1 MGLWKRIKDFFR
13 KEVAYLSD
21 AELSTV
27 FEHPKVA
34 FDSSEYER
42 IKDSLRIYA
51 GNYKQVAYIN
61 SKGDSVKRDFI
72 YLNMM
77 KEVAKLL
84 SSVLFNEQCVIKV
97 DDSTDDDSKVNS
109 LQGADDFIQHVFG
122 HNKFKKNFAKYLEP
136 MLAAGGLAVR
146 PYYDAST
153 GEIEFSWCMPDTFVP
168 LHSNTNTISECVI
181 SSKTTKIEDKK
192 TIHYTLL
199 EFHEWT
205 EEGYTI
211 TNELYRSENSK
222 KIGKRVRLSE
232 LYEDLP
238 EVSTYKLTRPNFAYV
253 KPYGFNNINPSSP
266 LGLGVCDNAKTTL
279 QQINTVYDQFHWELK
294 QSKRKIIVSDH
305 FLRTQINQHTGTIR
319 QVLDDETDVFVAVH
333 GEFDNMK
340 YNSIVNDI
348 RSHQY
353 IESINKFFATL
364 EMQIGLSAGT
374 FTFDKE
380 GMKTATEVISRDS
393 TTYRTR
399 NSHIVEIS
407 DFMKAVVISVLELA
421 KETVGRDG
429 KRLYTGVIP
438 TEEQI
443 SVDFDDGIF
452 NDRATELDFWTK
464 VKMSGFAPDEIAIQR
479 LFGLTEEQA
488 KEWVSKIRQ
497 EKLLIDPHE
506 QEKRAESSLLGDE
519 E

>member
-1 MGLWKRIKDFFR
+1 MGLWEKIKDFFR

-21 AELSTV
+21 AELNSI
-27 FEHPKVA
+27 FDHPKVS
-34 FDSSEYER
+34 FDKSEYER

-51 GNYKQVAYIN
+51 GEYNQVEYIN
-61 SKGDSVKRDFI
+61 SKGRSAKRDFI

-77 KEVAKLL
+77 KEATKLL
-84 SSVLFNEQCVIKV
+84 SSVLFNEECAIAV
-97 DDSTDDDSKVNS
+97 DDGLN
-109 LQGADDFIQHVFG
+109 GADKFIQHVFG

-136 MLAAGGLAVR
+136 MLAGGGLAVR
-146 PYYDAST
+146 PYYDATT

-168 LHSNTNTISECVI
+168 LHSNTNSISECVI
-181 SSKTTKIEDKK
+181 TSKTTMSHDKK
-192 TIHYTLL
+192 TIYYTLL

-205 EEGYTI
+205 EQGYTI
-211 TNELYRSENSK
+211 TNELYRSEDRK

-232 LYEDLP
+232 LYPDLP

-294 QSKRKIIVSDH
+294 QSKRRLIVSDH
-305 FLRTQINQHTGTIR
+305 YLRTNLDSKGNPIQYF
-319 QVLDDETDVFVAVH
+319 DDETDVFVALR
-333 GEFDNMK
+333 GEIDDMTYK
-340 YNSIVNDI
+340 DMTTEI
-348 RSHQY
+348 RSSQY

-407 DFMKAVVISVLELA
+407 DFIKSVVISVLELA
-421 KETVGRDG
+421 SITVDRDG
-429 KRLYTGVIP
+429 KRLYTGAIP

-452 NDRATELDFWTK
+452 NDRLTELEFWTK
-464 VKMSGFAPDEIAIQR
+464 VKMSGFAPDEVAIQR

-488 KEWVSKIRQ
+488 QEWMDKIRQ
-497 EKLLIDPHE
+497 EKLSADPYV
-506 QEKRAESSLLGDE
+506 QEKRAESTLLGDE

>member
-1 MGLWKRIKDFFR
+1 
-13 KEVAYLSD
+13 
-21 AELSTV
+21 
-27 FEHPKVA
+27 
-34 FDSSEYER
+34 
-42 IKDSLRIYA
+42 
-51 GNYKQVAYIN
+51 
-61 SKGDSVKRDFI
+61 
-72 YLNMM
+72 
-77 KEVAKLL
+77 
-84 SSVLFNEQCVIKV
+84 
-97 DDSTDDDSKVNS
+97 
-109 LQGADDFIQHVFG
+109 
-122 HNKFKKNFAKYLEP
+122 
-136 MLAAGGLAVR
+136 
-146 PYYDAST
+146 
-153 GEIEFSWCMPDTFVP
+153 
-168 LHSNTNTISECVI
+168 
-181 SSKTTKIEDKK
+181 
-192 TIHYTLL
+192 
-199 EFHEWT
+199 
-205 EEGYTI
+205 
-211 TNELYRSENSK
+211 
-222 KIGKRVRLSE
+222 
-232 LYEDLP
+232 
-238 EVSTYKLTRPNFAYV
+238 
-253 KPYGFNNINPSSP
+253 
-266 LGLGVCDNAKTTL
+266 
-279 QQINTVYDQFHWELK
+279 
-294 QSKRKIIVSDH
+294 
-305 FLRTQINQHTGTIR
+305 
-319 QVLDDETDVFVAVH
+319 
-333 GEFDNMK
+333 
-340 YNSIVNDI
+340 
-348 RSHQY
+348 
-353 IESINKFFATL
+353 
-364 EMQIGLSAGT
+364 MQIGLSAGT

>member
-1 MGLWKRIKDFFR
+1 MGLWQKIKNLFR
-13 KEVAYLSD
+13 KEVGYLFD
-21 AELSTV
+21 AELNSI
-27 FEHPKVA
+27 FDHPKVS
-34 FDSSEYER
+34 FDKSEYER

-51 GNYKQVAYIN
+51 GEYKPIEYVN
-61 SKGDSVKRDFI
+61 SKGKSVKRDFMH
-72 YLNMM
+72 LNMM

-97 DDSTDDDSKVNS
+97 DDSAEDNSKANS

-146 PYYDAST
+146 PYYDATT
-153 GEIEFSWCMPDTFVP
+153 GEIEFSWCMPDTFIP
-168 LHSNTNTISECVI
+168 LHSNTNAISECVI
-181 SSKTTKIEDKK
+181 SSKTTKTEDKK
-192 TIHYTLL
+192 TIYYTLL

-205 EEGYTI
+205 VEGYTI
-211 TNELYRSENSK
+211 TNELYRSEDNK

-232 LYEDLP
+232 LYPDLP
-238 EVSTYKLTRPNFAYV
+238 EVSKHNLTRPNFAYV

-266 LGLGVCDNAKTTL
+266 LGLGVCDNAKNTL
-279 QQINTVYDQFHWELK
+279 KQINTVYDQFYWELK
-294 QSKRKIIVSDH
+294 QSKRRLIVSDH
-305 FLRTQINQHTGTIR
+305 YLKTNIDSQGNQIQYF
-319 QVLDDETDVFVAVH
+319 DDETDVFVALR
-333 GEFDNMK
+333 GEIDDMTYK
-340 YNSIVNDI
+340 DMTTEI
-348 RSHQY
+348 RSSQY
-353 IESINKFFATL
+353 IESINKFFTTL

-407 DFMKAVVISVLELA
+407 DFMKSVVISVLELA

-438 TEEQI
+438 SEEQI
-443 SVDFDDGIF
+443 SVDFDDGMF

-488 KEWVSKIRQ
+488 QEWVSKIRQ